1 MAVLGYL
8 SKLITGAGL
17 ALGRTFSAKFFHKNV
32 PYLMH

>member
-8 SKLITGAGL
+8 SKLIMGAGL
-17 ALGRTFSAKFFHKNV
+17 ALGCTFSAKFFHKNV